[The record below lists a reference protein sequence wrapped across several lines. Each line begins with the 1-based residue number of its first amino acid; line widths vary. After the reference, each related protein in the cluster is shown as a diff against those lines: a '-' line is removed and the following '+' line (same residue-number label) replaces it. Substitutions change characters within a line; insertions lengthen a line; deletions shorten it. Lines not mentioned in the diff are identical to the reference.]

1 MMNTPKS
8 IFKGIF
14 HIEKYD
20 ENRPARIPDALYD
33 FQNVKFE
40 IKNIRYF
47 RLLVTISQ
55 NVILQ
60 DSNPSLFEYNDYA
73 IKRRNLIKYL
83 GLSTTKRN
91 YSLIK
96 ELEDEINTNMP
107 HFKILKRGPKGIS
120 FMNIYWF
127 DYFGYNAETD
137 YVMYKLTDSAKP
149 FITSLQRYNKVT
161 PYIANLLNNE
171 VQAWLYPWLKSAV
184 NLNTLLEVNVAELK
198 AQLTKAT
205 DRIYDESKYKNA
217 TTRFFN
223 KVLGIRKVQKGK
235 TFERFGHIYVEMEVI
250 SENIESSKSINYI
263 NELTDIIVKVW
274 AKRKDRKYVG
284 LAFDVRLKDNF
295 GEQPDVMKQQK
306 DSVSVPVR
314 QKLRPRQKKH
324 TEIDC
329 VKRNDEKVREE
340 TRAVANLFE
349 QIQSS
354 INPTEVFGIKPEEKL
369 QMDFAEMKD
378 KWIRYMNENGVE
390 CVWELNTVGRFAAHL
405 GYRYDESKSMFYK

>member
-1 MMNTPKS
+1 MSTPKS
-8 IFKGIF
+8 ELQGIF
-14 HIEKYD
+14 CIDKYD
-20 ENRPARIPDALYD
+20 GKRPARIPDALYD
-33 FQNVKFE
+33 FRNVRFE

-60 DSNPSLFEYNDYA
+60 DNNPNLFRYNDYA
-73 IKRRNLIKYL
+73 IKRKDLIKYL

-96 ELEDEINTNMP
+96 ELEHEINTNMP
-107 HFKILKRGPKGIS
+107 HFKISKRGPKGVS

-184 NLNTLLEVNVAELK
+184 NLDTLLEVEISELK
-198 AQLTKAT
+198 AQLTKES
-205 DRIYDESKYKNA
+205 DKIYDETKYKNA

-223 KVLGIRKVQKGK
+223 KILGIRKAPKGETYNK
-235 TFERFGHIYVEMEVI
+235 YGYMYVEMEVI
-250 SENIESSKSINYI
+250 ADNLESSKSINYI
-263 NELTDIIVKVW
+263 NELTDITVRVW

-284 LAFDVRLKDNF
+284 LAFDVSAKPNF
-295 GEQPDVMKQQK
+295 MENYEALQEGGDFSKVQPVK
-306 DSVSVPVR
+306 PVR
-314 QKLRPRQKKH
+314 TKKR

-329 VKRNDEKVREE
+329 VKRNTSKIKEE
-340 TRAVANLFE
+340 TETMNNLFS
-349 QIQSS
+349 QL
-354 INPTEVFGIKPEEKL
+354 PVDFKVVEVLNFKHEEK
-369 QMDFAEMKD
+369 QKMAFEEMKR
-378 KWIRYMNENGVE
+378 KWIEYVNANGID
-390 CVWELNTVGRFAAHL
+390 CAKELNTIGRFASHL
-405 GYRYDESKSMFYK
+405 GYKLDDKDMVFYK